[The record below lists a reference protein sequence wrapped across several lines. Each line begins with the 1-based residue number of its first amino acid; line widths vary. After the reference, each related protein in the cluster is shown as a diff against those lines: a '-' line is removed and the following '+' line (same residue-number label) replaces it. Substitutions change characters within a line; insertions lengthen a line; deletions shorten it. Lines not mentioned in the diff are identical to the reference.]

1 PNGNDPT
8 VTTDGNGMACFS
20 FQFTLPDNVTAGFI
34 NATARKTA
42 TGDTSEF
49 SLCQQVGTQTCTFRL
64 SPAGAS
70 VGAASGTGNFAVTVE
85 NGCTWTAV
93 SSDTSWLTT
102 SSSGN
107 GNGTVNYAFT
117 QNTSSSQRSA
127 TILVGGQTHTVT
139 QAGASSITITNVV
152 KDGKNFVVTGTGFV
166 AGDSTLFVNGEEKR
180 TRVDSP
186 TSIFS
191 KKGAKAVSL
200 PATLQVRNSN
210 GAV

>member
-64 SPAGAS
+64 SPTGAS

-102 SSSGN
+102 SSTGS
-107 GNGTVNYAFT
+107 GNGTVNYSFT
-117 QNTSSSQRSA
+117 QNTGTNQRSA
-127 TILVGGQTHTVT
+127 TITVGGQVYTVT
-139 QAGASSITITNVV
+139 QPGLSCT
-152 KDGKNFVVTGTGFV
+152 F
-166 AGDSTLFVNGEEKR
+166 TLA
-180 TRVDSP
+180 P
-186 TSIFS
+186 TSASVGAASGTSNFS
-191 KKGAKAVSL
+191 VTVGNGCMWTEVS
-200 PATLQVRNSN
+200 S
-210 GAV
+210 